1 MDIPFTVRRLEAGDI
16 EPMLEICR
24 GNELFYRYHPP
35 LATRENLLQD
45 LTALPP
51 GRSMRDKFFVG
62 FFDGDALIAMMDWV
76 LGYPKADTVWIGFFM
91 MHPAH
96 QGRGTGSEIVQSACR
111 EWAAQGFESVQLAI
125 DQGNPQSAAFWV
137 KNGFSKTGKVADFSA
152 YECMARAL

>member
-1 MDIPFTVRRLEAGDI
+1 MDIPFVVRRLEAGDI

-76 LGYPKADTVWIGFFM
+76 LGYPKADTVWIGFFITTRM
-91 MHPAH
+91 TVLLLGLVSIKLSTQMLLWRH
-96 QGRGTGSEIVQSACR
+96 
-111 EWAAQGFESVQLAI
+111 
-125 DQGNPQSAAFWV
+125 
-137 KNGFSKTGKVADFSA
+137 
-152 YECMARAL
+152 